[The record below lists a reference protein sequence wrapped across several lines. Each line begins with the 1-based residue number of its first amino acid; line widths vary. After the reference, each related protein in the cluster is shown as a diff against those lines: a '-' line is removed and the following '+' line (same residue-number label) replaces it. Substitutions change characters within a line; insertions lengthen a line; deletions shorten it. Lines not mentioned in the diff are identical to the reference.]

1 MKRVVVYFFTLVL
14 AYQTAFAQKQ
24 RLTLEDCFLN
34 PALQPQ
40 SMRQLQWVPGTDR
53 FSWVETVNKS
63 ELLLVGQPKSAQ
75 VDTILRPVQL
85 QEKLTRFPSIT
96 WNSSTSF
103 YYVYQ
108 HKLFVHNLGEGRS
121 VVATHWEEGAENQDI
136 EKNTLAVA
144 YMLENNLYIKKG
156 EDTHLVSKETNP
168 DVLVGQ
174 SVHRNEFGIS
184 KGTFWSPSGGKLA
197 FYRMDQSMV
206 TDYPLVDIST
216 QPAKVR
222 NIKYPMA
229 GQKSHHVTVGVYD
242 LKSKLV
248 VYLQTGEPKEQYLT
262 NISWMPGEKHLTIA
276 VLNREQNHMKLN
288 QYDVETGQLVK
299 TLFEEKHEKYVEP
312 EHAALFVDNNRFI
325 WQSERDGFNH
335 LYLYDLSGKLLRQ
348 LTRGS
353 WVVTEVYGLDEAK
366 KFIYYRKTKANGLE
380 RRVAKVELASGK
392 ELEYAGDGMVS
403 GIVQP
408 EGKYCI
414 SITQNPKTPRQYNLL
429 DAGGK
434 QIRQVFD
441 AKNPLANYDTPLIEY
456 VSLSDVDGT
465 PLHGRILR
473 PANIEAGKKLPVIV
487 YLYGGPH
494 LQLVNKGW
502 YWGVQNW
509 MLYAAQ
515 QGYVVFSVD
524 NKGSSDRGRDF
535 EQATFR
541 QLGTAEM
548 GGQLQAVKYLKSL
561 PFVDST
567 RMGVNGWSFGGFL
580 TTTLLTRSPGTFKAG
595 VAGGPVIDWSMYEVM
610 YTERYMDTPEEN
622 PEGYANSNL
631 TQHAKNLKGKLLM
644 IHGTADDVVVWQH
657 SQAFLKKCVTEG
669 VQLEY
674 FIYPGHPHNVG
685 GKDRVHLFRKI
696 LDYFDL
702 HLK

>member
-1 MKRVVVYFFTLVL
+1 MKRLVIFFFTLVL
-14 AYQTAFAQKQ
+14 TFKTAFAQKQ

-40 SMRQLQWVPGTDR
+40 SLRQLQWIPGTDQ
-53 FSWVETVNKS
+53 FTWVETVNKT
-63 ELLLVGQPKSAQ
+63 ELLLAGNARNNK
-75 VDTILRPVQL
+75 VDTLLKPVQL
-85 QEKLTRFPSIT
+85 QEKLNRFPAIT
-96 WNSSTSF
+96 WKSKSSF
-103 YYVYQ
+103 YYQ
-108 HKLFVHNLGEGRS
+108 FQNKLFLHNTETDQS
-121 VVATHWEEGAENQDI
+121 VALVNMEEGAENIDI
-136 EKNTLAVA
+136 EKNSFAVA
-144 YMLENNLYIKKG
+144 YTLENNLFLKAGMEQHI
-156 EDTHLVSKETNP
+156 VSKETDP
-168 DVLVGQ
+168 GVVAGQ
-174 SVHRNEFGIS
+174 SVHRNEFGIN
-184 KGTFWSPSGGKLA
+184 KGTFWSNSGNKLA

-206 TDYPLVDIST
+206 TDYPLVDIGT

-262 NISWMPGEKHLTIA
+262 NISWMPGEKHLTMA

-353 WVVTEVYGLDEAK
+353 WVVTEVYGLDEAN

-380 RRVAKVELASGK
+380 RRVARVELASGK

-502 YWGVQNW
+502 HWGVQNW

-580 TTTLLTRSPGTFKAG
+580 TTTLLTRNPGTFKAG

-631 TQHAKNLKGKLLM
+631 TQHAKNLKDKLLM

-657 SQAFLKKCVTEG
+657 SQAFLKKCVSEG

>member
-1 MKRVVVYFFTLVL
+1 MKKCIACFFGLLFIAQAAL
-14 AYQTAFAQKQ
+14 AQQQ
-24 RLTLEDCFLN
+24 PLTLEDCFLN

-40 SMRQLQWVPGTDR
+40 SLRQLQWIPETDK
-53 FSWVETVNKS
+53 FTWVETVNKT
-63 ELLLVGQPKSAQ
+63 ELLLAGNARTNQ
-75 VDTILRPVQL
+75 VDTLLKPVQL
-85 QEKLTRFPSIT
+85 QDKLTRFPAIT
-96 WNSSTSF
+96 WKSKNSF
-103 YYVYQ
+103 YYQ
-108 HKLFVHNLGEGRS
+108 FQNKLFLHNTEIGQSAAL
-121 VVATHWEEGAENQDI
+121 VNLEEGAENIDI
-136 EKNTLAVA
+136 EKNSLAVA
-144 YMLENNLYIKKG
+144 YTLENNLFLKKG
-156 EDTHLVSKETNP
+156 EEQHMVSKET
-168 DVLVGQ
+168 DLGIVAGQ
-174 SVHRNEFGIS
+174 SVHRNEFGIN
-184 KGTFWSPSGGKLA
+184 KGTFWSNSGGKLA

-206 TDYPLVDIST
+206 TDYPIVDIST
-216 QPAKVR
+216 QPAKTR

-242 LKSKLV
+242 LNTRKV

-262 NISWMPGEKHLTIA
+262 NLSWVPGDKFLFIA

-288 QYDVETGQLVK
+288 QYDVETGLLVK
-299 TLFEEKHEKYVEP
+299 TLFEERDAKYVEP
-312 EHAALFVDNNRFI
+312 EHPALFVDNNRFV

-335 LYLYDLSGKLLRQ
+335 LYLYDMSGKVVRQ
-348 LTRGS
+348 LTKGNGL
-353 WVVTEVYGLDEAK
+353 VTEVYGFDASKRNLFYK
-366 KFIYYRKTKANGLE
+366 KTKNNGLE
-380 RRVAKVELASGK
+380 RRIAKVDIERGK
-392 ELEYAGDGMVS
+392 ELEYLGEGMVS

-408 EGKYCI
+408 EGKYFV
-414 SITQNPKTPRQYNLL
+414 SMTQNPKTPRQYNLFE
-429 DAGGK
+429 ASGK
-434 QIRQVFD
+434 QVRQVFE
-441 AKNPLANYDTPLIEY
+441 AKNPLANYSAPLVEY
-456 VSLSDVDGT
+456 VSLADVDGT
-465 PLHGRILR
+465 LLHGRIVR
-473 PANIEAGKKLPVIV
+473 PAKFESGKKYPVIV

-502 YWGVQNW
+502 YWGAQNW

-524 NKGSSDRGRDF
+524 NRGSSDRGRDF

-541 QLGTAEM
+541 QLGTVEM
-548 GGQLQAVKYLKSL
+548 AGQLQAVKYLKSL

-567 RMGVNGWSFGGFL
+567 RLGVNGWSFGGFL
-580 TTTLLTRSPGTFKAG
+580 TTTLMTRSPGAFKAG
-595 VAGGPVIDWSMYEVM
+595 VAGGSVIDWAMYEVM

-622 PEGYANSNL
+622 PDGFKNNNL

-657 SQAFLKKCVTEG
+657 SQEFVKKCVSEG
-669 VQLEY
+669 VQLDY

>member
-1 MKRVVVYFFTLVL
+1 
-14 AYQTAFAQKQ
+14 
-24 RLTLEDCFLN
+24 
-34 PALQPQ
+34 
-40 SMRQLQWVPGTDR
+40 
-53 FSWVETVNKS
+53 
-63 ELLLVGQPKSAQ
+63 
-75 VDTILRPVQL
+75 
-85 QEKLTRFPSIT
+85 
-96 WNSSTSF
+96 
-103 YYVYQ
+103 
-108 HKLFVHNLGEGRS
+108 
-121 VVATHWEEGAENQDI
+121 
-136 EKNTLAVA
+136 VA